1 MSYFIGGSDHYTS
14 YFFKSLIWG
23 ELDRFIYVQEFGE
36 NILYGENKDD
46 SNVSYLPSS
55 EQVPIKAEDPKYGKE
70 QTGNDKEDGE
80 NVDDE

>member
-1 MSYFIGGSDHYTS
+1 MQ
-14 YFFKSLIWG
+14 G

-36 NILYGENKDD
+36 NIPYGENEDD
-46 SNVSYLPSS
+46 SNVSYLPSL

>member
-1 MSYFIGGSDHYTS
+1 MQ
-14 YFFKSLIWG
+14 G

-36 NILYGENKDD
+36 NIPYGENEDD
-46 SNVSYLPSS
+46 SNVSYLPSL

-70 QTGNDKEDGE
+70 QTGNNKEDDE

>member
-1 MSYFIGGSDHYTS
+1 MQ
-14 YFFKSLIWG
+14 G

-36 NILYGENKDD
+36 NIPYGENEDD
-46 SNVSYLPSS
+46 SNVSYLPSL

-70 QTGNDKEDGE
+70 QTGNNKEDGE